1 MPAWQIFLAWKLESV
16 LVLFSK
22 NLERL
27 SSVSIPETGK
37 KGKLSNTKGYQ
48 SYGHRVIQDQLPHF
62 GFHMVQTSTQGRLW
76 GHRRQQTAFKSCTKS
91 DQMKLQSGNSARIGP
106 GVGRLW
112 DSEATVILDF
122 GDLYLPSIACN
133 ANRAARVSKQGRL
146 TWMRVKIVWNIT
158 RQNKFIKL
166 IHWAS
171 IILPYFRPVPTSC
184 LFLPPCR
191 CSALR
196 EPPCWK
202 PGGCSTTRF
211 IPELVGKSLGD
222 SPCWMAKAPSP
233 ACLLY
238 IYIHIYMSSYQPSD
252 FSVATWKWRSRTATP
267 KRAGFARP
275 EVLIFDLDLNGTP
288 RVFIFWSRLQPSHSM
303 SESLAKPHRQRK
315 SWYRNYW
322 APHFIHP
329 TQAYWPLDSL
339 SKVKKVGGSWL
350 EMDTWWTPDR
360 HLMDTWWTP
369 DGYLNHP

>member
-1 MPAWQIFLAWKLESV
+1 MVIESYRTNCIILDFIWFKL
-16 LVLFSK
+16 LHK
-22 NLERL
+22 A
-27 SSVSIPETGK
+27 
-37 KGKLSNTKGYQ
+37 
-48 SYGHRVIQDQLPHF
+48 D
-62 GFHMVQTSTQGRLW
+62 QGRLW

-91 DQMKLQSGNSARIGP
+91 DQMKLHSGVP
-106 GVGRLW
+106 GEGQGW
-112 DSEATVILDF
+112 EDSEATVILDF

-238 IYIHIYMSSYQPSD
+238 IYI
-252 FSVATWKWRSRTATP
+252 
-267 KRAGFARP
+267 
-275 EVLIFDLDLNGTP
+275 
-288 RVFIFWSRLQPSHSM
+288 FIFI
-303 SESLAKPHRQRK
+303 
-315 SWYRNYW
+315 
-322 APHFIHP
+322 FICLHTNP
-329 TQAYWPLDSL
+329 VTS
-339 SKVKKVGGSWL
+339 V
-350 EMDTWWTPDR
+350 
-360 HLMDTWWTP
+360 
-369 DGYLNHP
+369 